1 MIDEKE
7 NSAAKKGEERGD
19 ETNEMDIDEESEESE
34 EDDDDDDD
42 DEEEKEAGEEDEDD
56 NDDVNEDENEN
67 DRENTEGE
75 HHHHQTS
82 NKADFNRTNS
92 KKSNKSANES
102 GLTSPSKK
110 MTIRNKTY

>member
-1 MIDEKE
+1 M
-7 NSAAKKGEERGD
+7 
-19 ETNEMDIDEESEESE
+19 
-34 EDDDDDDD
+34 
-42 DEEEKEAGEEDEDD
+42 AGEEDEDD

-67 DRENTEGE
+67 DRENIEGE
-75 HHHHQTS
+75 HHHHHQAA
-82 NKADFNRTNS
+82 NKTDFNRTNS